1 MNYWN
6 SLEQGSLLS
15 RKFLFSSMNLKG
27 TQTKLWCS
35 SLEQQESPHLQSTL
49 SNFRE
54 ERAHLHFVHPSPHI
68 LWHLWIDH
76 CYLCLTPWKGS
87 VSPTYRMMG
96 WCWRLSLHSQGNH
109 TFFFSTDLLYTT
121 GLILWSFPYLLLDEK
136 KTTHTVFY
144 RTLLKVSKCE
154 MSISLDAC

>member
-1 MNYWN
+1 MVFIIGAAGK
-6 SLEQGSLLS
+6 SPSSIHPLEFS
-15 RKFLFSSMNLKG
+15 RRKSP
-27 TQTKLWCS
+27 S
-35 SLEQQESPHLQSTL
+35 SLRTPFPSY
-49 SNFRE
+49 
-54 ERAHLHFVHPSPHI
+54 FVAP
-68 LWHLWIDH
+68 LVDH
-76 CYLCLTPWKGS
+76 CHLCLTPWKGS

>member
-109 TFFFSTDLLYTT
+109 TFFFFHWP
-121 GLILWSFPYLLLDEK
+121 LIYDWFNIMVL
-136 KTTHTVFY
+136 
-144 RTLLKVSKCE
+144 
-154 MSISLDAC
+154 SISPPGWKENNTHCILSDTT